1 MPAPLTPQEAACLGV
16 TAAHERMDN
25 GELRFR
31 LQAED
36 GSKYCRTQAVGNSG
50 WQNSH
55 LHRTISEMNI
65 VQSGAVLV
73 LTGTEDDYTLRLCRA
88 GDWFLSSPH
97 IPHNCYLYSGAVL
110 HTVKFGASIA
120 DGDWI
125 SYPPLDALC
134 RTLDPEAIL
143 HTQP

>member
-1 MPAPLTPQEAACLGV
+1 MPTPLTPDAAARLGV

-25 GELRFR
+25 GEVRFR

-36 GSKYCRTQAVGNSG
+36 GSKYCRTQAVGESG

-55 LHRTISEMNI
+55 LHHTISEMNI

-73 LTGTEDDYTLRLCRA
+73 VTGTAGEHTLRLCRA
-88 GDWFLSSPH
+88 EDWFLSSPNV
-97 IPHNCYLYSGAVL
+97 PHNCYLYPGAVL
-110 HTVKFGASIA
+110 HTVKFGANIS

-125 SYPPLDALC
+125 AYPALDAIC
-134 RTLDPEAIL
+134 RSLDVQAIRN
-143 HTQP
+143 TEE